1 MADLLMKKFALF
13 LIPIFVVYFYFNSSE
28 EAPFSNKTSSN
39 KKVVTPL
46 LAKKKNFITKKYPPV
61 PIAPVKRIPASAYV
75 KRSPAKK
82 LELALAENP
91 IRIGKSFQVVPNV
104 LSMNIDEYQNEFG
117 KIVSRNEHYVFFEPK
132 RDFKAASPAAY
143 DTINNK
149 LYPISHILHVKGV
162 DGHLRSQFKAQGLNE
177 YYYHSRLKLISLET
191 TPQSVLAQ
199 YQKLTSQG
207 FDVRL
212 EVIKEAARAN

>member
-1 MADLLMKKFALF
+1 MKKFALF
-13 LIPIFVVYFYFNSSE
+13 LIPVFVAYFYFNSPETAYS
-28 EAPFSNKTSSN
+28 PNKTSSN
-39 KKVVTPL
+39 KKVVTSLPT
-46 LAKKKNFITKKYPPV
+46 KKKIFVTKKYPPV
-61 PIAPVKRIPASAYV
+61 PSAPVKRIPASVYV

-104 LSMNIDEYQNEFG
+104 LSMNINEYQNEFG
-117 KIVSRNEHYVFFEPK
+117 KIVSRNEHFVFFEPK
-132 RDFKAASPAAY
+132 MDFKDGSPAAY
-143 DTINNK
+143 DSVNRK
-149 LYPISHILHVKGV
+149 LYPVSHILHVKGV
-162 DGHLRSQFKAQGLNE
+162 DGQLRSQFKAQGLNE

-199 YQKLTSQG
+199 YQKLSSQG

-212 EVIKEAARAN
+212 EVIKEAVEAH